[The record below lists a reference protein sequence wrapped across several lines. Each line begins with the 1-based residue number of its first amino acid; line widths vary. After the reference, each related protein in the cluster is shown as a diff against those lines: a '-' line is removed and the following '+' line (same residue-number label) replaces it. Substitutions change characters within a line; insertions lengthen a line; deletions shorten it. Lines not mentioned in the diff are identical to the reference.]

1 MGKGK
6 KMAGN
11 ANMEPLGSRTK
22 IPTYNSNP
30 LKQEENDEDLPN
42 FRAEASSYMFGSI
55 KQEEDNEDSFRGRF
69 RSRSPLE
76 THQSPRRTRSQCR
89 SRSPD
94 DHHRSISKTRRYSNH
109 YRPRYRSPKSSRISQ
124 NPHKSRQ
131 SQRSISSIS
140 AQKVSSSSS
149 YRFRS
154 PDHRDQDTPSGFY
167 YGQNP
172 RRSSPTDK
180 GASRGSYYTPSSR
193 RDSPK
198 DRGVQNSSYYRPS
211 YSVRNT
217 SMFPESK
224 SRALSLAST
233 YSLRESLDDEE
244 TLTTESWTKL
254 ASRKHGEFMFPAY
267 NSPEPPSP
275 IEESWAEI
283 ASRKHKE
290 LMAIKAADTTTSK
303 DIPLATSVGES
314 KPLKQTITLEQ
325 STSVAKD
332 TPVSPVKDVR
342 SLLFERRRQSKAQ
355 GLDIQNQISSL
366 LYPRKR
372 KARQIPPTETKIDV
386 TTDMEKDVGF
396 AKLSE
401 SSAQHSN
408 TSPLPIPLQEM
419 SSQSEALVSASDQG
433 IHLERQ
439 GFLNDLPML
448 ISSSQRS
455 SLSPEKSTF
464 VTVQDIYPQSEFNVS
479 ALNQGMHPERQFL
492 LQTSPSPNESPEHL
506 HQQAESRLT
515 ISPPII
521 KIETQTLQSKIQ
533 LRRASSPDEKP
544 KPIPS
549 IMSEP
554 SFTDDLFQSD
564 QYQDVEPVIPTH
576 WQD

>member
-42 FRAEASSYMFGSI
+42 FLSVVGSVLAPHWKPTSPPVAPALSAAPEALTTTTVPFLKHVDIPTTIDRVTEAPKAPVSV
-55 KQEEDNEDSFRGRF
+55 
-69 RSRSPLE
+69 
-76 THQSPRRTRSQCR
+76 
-89 SRSPD
+89 
-94 DHHRSISKTRRYSNH
+94 KTRTSLVSPSALFPLFRPKRYQAPVPIDFDLQIIETKTLQAASTMDKILVEVLLLIKALQEVPITH
-109 YRPRYRSPKSSRISQ
+109 RLLAEILLRTGAFKIVPTI
-124 NPHKSRQ
+124 
-131 SQRSISSIS
+131 
-140 AQKVSSSSS
+140 
-149 YRFRS
+149 
-154 PDHRDQDTPSGFY
+154 DHRIPFEI
-167 YGQNP
+167 
-172 RRSSPTDK
+172 R
-180 GASRGSYYTPSSR
+180 
-193 RDSPK
+193 
-198 DRGVQNSSYYRPS
+198 
-211 YSVRNT
+211 
-217 SMFPESK
+217 
-224 SRALSLAST
+224 
-233 YSLRESLDDEE
+233 

-564 QYQDVEPVIPTH
+564 QYVSTSFDG
-576 WQD
+576 